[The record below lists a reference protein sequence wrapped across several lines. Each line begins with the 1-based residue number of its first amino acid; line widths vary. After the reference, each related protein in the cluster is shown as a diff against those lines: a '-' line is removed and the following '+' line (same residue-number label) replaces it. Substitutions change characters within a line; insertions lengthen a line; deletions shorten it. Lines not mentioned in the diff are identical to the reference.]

1 MTITGAPLQV
11 SLPEGMQFATARH
24 TEVVIQLSTL
34 WAAVSL
40 ATQSILGHLL
50 VDVSQAGVVGEMATS
65 FQEWAE
71 WCSHLETSGSRV
83 CDLVLGPTDGQ
94 AHLVA
99 CREKAARQ
107 LQVMQDEHQPLQ
119 NLGIRVWNL
128 VLERSGEVPS
138 LAVVLSST
146 VDLIEGCVDAAAT
159 NRVHWGA

>member
-1 MTITGAPLQV
+1 M
-11 SLPEGMQFATARH
+11 
-24 TEVVIQLSTL
+24 
-34 WAAVSL
+34 
-40 ATQSILGHLL
+40 
-50 VDVSQAGVVGEMATS
+50 
-65 FQEWAE
+65 
-71 WCSHLETSGSRV
+71 
-83 CDLVLGPTDGQ
+83 DGQ

-146 VDLIEGCVDAAAT
+146 VDLIEGCVDAVAT